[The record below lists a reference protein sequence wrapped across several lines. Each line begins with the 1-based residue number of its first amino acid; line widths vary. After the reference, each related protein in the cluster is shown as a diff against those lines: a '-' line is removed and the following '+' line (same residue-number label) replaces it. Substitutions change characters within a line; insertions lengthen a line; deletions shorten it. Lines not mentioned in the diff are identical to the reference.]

1 VTPEDLLGAYPEDA
15 KTVGDLTASPPRVAV
30 VLGSGLDG
38 AVEAIERRQDIPYS
52 ELTGMRGT
60 GVAGHAGMLS
70 VGEIGGCGVA
80 CFRGR
85 LHRYQGHSAIEVAYP
100 ARLAAAIGAT
110 TLVVTNAAGSV
121 DPTLPAG
128 ALMLI
133 ADHINLTG
141 DNPLVGWPGPPGG
154 TPFVPMG
161 DAYDPSLRAVA
172 REVAAE
178 IGVELAEGVY
188 AGLLGPSYETPA
200 EVAYLRGIGANAVGM
215 STVTE
220 VIAARALGLRMLG
233 ISSITN
239 AAGGAALS
247 HAEVLEVGARS
258 GRNLARLLVAI
269 IGRL

>member
-1 VTPEDLLGAYPEDA
+1 MTLENILGVYPEDA
-15 KTVGDLTASPPRVAV
+15 KTVADLTVVAPSVAV

-38 AVEAIERRQDIPYS
+38 AVEAIEGRRDIPYAD
-52 ELTGMRGT
+52 LVGMRGT

-70 VGEIGGCGVA
+70 VGEIGGRGVA

-85 LHRYQGHSAIEVAYP
+85 LHRYQGHSAAAVAYP
-100 ARLAAAIGAT
+100 ARLAAALGAT

-121 DPTLPAG
+121 SPELPAG

-133 ADHINLTG
+133 TDHLNLTG

-161 DAYDPSLRAVA
+161 DAYDPVLRDAA
-172 REVAAE
+172 RSVAAE
-178 IGVELAEGVY
+178 LGIDLAVGVY

-200 EVAYLRGIGANAVGM
+200 EVAYLRGIGADAVGM

-220 VIAARALGLRMLG
+220 VIAARALGLRVLG

-247 HAEVLEVGARS
+247 HAEVLEVGERS
-258 GRNLARLLVAI
+258 GRDLARLLVAI